1 MSKKQSHTV
10 ESSAHRG
17 VQRAR
22 DIRSGIR
29 FDFAER
35 MLRARENHRLAE
47 IGQCVRKRG
56 ARIAHRV
63 GAMQH
68 HERVGI
74 IVMRTQV
81 INHRLPIVRRRVR
94 RVDKRIKL
102 GEREQACVHVRVL
115 QQAEQPSASVG
126 ARNQAV
132 RRVDH
137 ADGAAGICDVN
148 AHCHLLTI
156 AWYLI
161 STCLRLRDGRIT
173 IFRIPTSRA
182 FATICDC
189 TCICRAH
196 RVRLMQTRVGFVWIQ
211 PYSVES
217 KRLAIDYLPGT
228 SVVSS
233 TSGTSLPLSSS
244 ISSIRLPL
252 MRPRT

>member
-1 MSKKQSHTV
+1 
-10 ESSAHRG
+10 
-17 VQRAR
+17 
-22 DIRSGIR
+22 
-29 FDFAER
+29 

-47 IGQCVRKRG
+47 IGQCIRKRG

-74 IVMRTQV
+74 IAMCTQV
-81 INHRLPIVRRRVR
+81 INHCLPIVRRRVR

-126 ARNQAV
+126 SWNQAV

-161 STCLRLRDGRIT
+161 STCLRFCDYLNYLRLYVRLPYVVACDWCRRTLDEFGRI
-173 IFRIPTSRA
+173 
-182 FATICDC
+182 
-189 TCICRAH
+189 
-196 RVRLMQTRVGFVWIQ
+196 
-211 PYSVES
+211 
-217 KRLAIDYLPGT
+217 
-228 SVVSS
+228 
-233 TSGTSLPLSSS
+233 
-244 ISSIRLPL
+244 
-252 MRPRT
+252 

>member
-1 MSKKQSHTV
+1 MARVRLRRRPTAANRSGIARIPMPWRASACQRADGRRRKSFKRPTRRLTYAISGKQVMSKKQSHTV
-10 ESSAHRG
+10 ESSAHRS
-17 VQRAR
+17 VQRTR

-35 MLRARENHRLAE
+35 MLRSRENHRLAE
-47 IGQCVRKRG
+47 IGQCIRKRG

-81 INHRLPIVRRRVR
+81 VNHRLPIVGRCVR

-126 ARNQAV
+126 SRNQAV
-132 RRVDH
+132 RRVNH

-148 AHCHLLTI
+148 AHCHLL
-156 AWYLI
+156 
-161 STCLRLRDGRIT
+161 
-173 IFRIPTSRA
+173 
-182 FATICDC
+182 
-189 TCICRAH
+189 
-196 RVRLMQTRVGFVWIQ
+196 
-211 PYSVES
+211 
-217 KRLAIDYLPGT
+217 
-228 SVVSS
+228 
-233 TSGTSLPLSSS
+233 
-244 ISSIRLPL
+244 
-252 MRPRT
+252 